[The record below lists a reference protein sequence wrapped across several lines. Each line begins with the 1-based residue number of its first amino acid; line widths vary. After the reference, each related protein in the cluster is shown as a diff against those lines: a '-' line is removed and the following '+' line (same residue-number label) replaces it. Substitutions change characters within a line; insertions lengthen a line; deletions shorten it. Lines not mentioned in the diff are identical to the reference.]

1 MANRDFVTLNKRHIA
16 VGIAIIILIILCV
29 VIYFN
34 WENIKGLMPSKTVA
48 LVNGVK
54 INQQELDRAIQAVQS
69 QTTATVNETEVVN
82 QLVARELLVQEAEK
96 RGITTSVEEAETLLI
111 THLSQQGATLED
123 LKSKLNKQSDYDFI
137 IQGYEEQIS
146 LGKLTDQLFE
156 GEELSVSDMEAKEFF
171 DKNQKLFNLVQS
183 NGKNATYS
191 DVKDQIKVLLE
202 QQKQNAVIGE
212 LIDSLKNQSEIEY
225 Y

>member
-111 THLSQQGATLED
+111 THLSQQGVTLED

>member
-137 IQGYEEQIS
+137 IQGYKEQIS

>member
-1 MANRDFVTLNKRHIA
+1 MANRDFVTLNKKHISI
-16 VGIAIIILIILCV
+16 GIAIIILIILGGV
-29 VIYFN
+29 VYFN
-34 WENIKGLMPSKTVA
+34 WENIKDLMPSKTVA

-69 QTTATVNETEVVN
+69 QTTATVNETEVVD

-96 RGITTSVEEAETLLI
+96 RGITTSVEEAEALLI

-146 LGKLTDQLFE
+146 LGKLTDQIFE
-156 GEELSVSDMEAKEFF
+156 GEDLSVSDIEAKEFF

-191 DVKDQIKVLLE
+191 DVKDQIKILLE